1 MSPWRQPLLSGRHP
15 FEVFLLCM
23 CAGSGIPLAF
33 GAPRPGS
40 INDVL
45 PEALAVGWG
54 LALAIGSVVALTGIW
69 WRNRV
74 SGIILEQIGLV
85 SVGWA
90 AIIYGVAVV
99 IFAGWAAAFPA
110 TFVLGFGVA
119 CLVRWRQ
126 LQKIL
131 DYAYQQASS

>member
-1 MSPWRQPLLSGRHP
+1 MSPWRQPTLSGRHP
-15 FEVFLLCM
+15 FEVFLLTM
-23 CAGSGIPLAF
+23 CAVSGVPLAF

-40 INDVL
+40 INSQL

-54 LALAIGSVVALTGIW
+54 ITLALGSVTALAGIW

-85 SVGWA
+85 AVGWA
-90 AIIYGVAVV
+90 AIIYGAAAV
-99 IFAGWAAAFPA
+99 IFAGWSAALPA
-110 TFVLGFGVA
+110 SLVLGFGVA

-131 DYAYQQASS
+131 DMAHEATR